1 MIFLLSVHFTLGVEK
16 CLQTFFPLQVWL
28 NVREYEYSSAVK
40 QMQPYK
46 GTDSCKSICRREL
59 S

>member
-1 MIFLLSVHFTLGVEK
+1 MFAD
-16 CLQTFFPLQVWL
+16 FFPLQVWL
-28 NVREYEYSSAVK
+28 NDREYEYSSAVK